1 MRAPLRRLGPAG
13 LFAAALLGVIVGAAP
28 AAAQRDDPLPRF
40 EGPLC
45 PGIVG
50 LKVEAAEMMVARI
63 RDHAQDLGVRLADT
77 ESCEPNLIVAF
88 INDGQDYL
96 QRLSTERGD
105 MFESL
110 GVQERREL
118 LADEGP
124 VRVLAQVRTRSRDG
138 MVVPRRVDLVNPP
151 QTEMWMAHSR
161 IYTPTRQDI
170 VSALVLVDRGAISGM
185 TLDQL
190 ADHAVMRAFVTERSD
205 LRGVEGGSILDLFG
219 APEGE
224 RPAGL
229 TASDLALLS
238 TLYEGPANLRAS
250 ARIAGLQHAA
260 REGEREAE

>member
-1 MRAPLRRLGPAG
+1 MHASLRWLGPRG
-13 LFAAALLGVIVGAAP
+13 LFAAGLLGAIISAAP
-28 AAAQRDDPLPRF
+28 AAAQREDPLPRF

-63 RDHAQDLGVRLADT
+63 RDHAEDLRVRVADT

-88 INDGQDYL
+88 IDDGQDYL
-96 QRLSTERGD
+96 QRLNDERGY

-110 GVQERREL
+110 SLQERREL
-118 LADEGP
+118 LAHEGP
-124 VRVLAQVRTRSRDG
+124 VHVLTDVQTRSRDG
-138 MVVPRRVDLVNPP
+138 MVVGRRENLTSPP

-190 ADHAVMRAFVTERSD
+190 ADHAVMQAFVVDRPE
-205 LRGVEGGSILDLFG
+205 LRQEGRDSILDLFA
-219 APEGE
+219 APKDE

-229 TASDLALLS
+229 TASDLTLLS
-238 TLYEGPANLRAS
+238 TLYEGPTNLRAS
-250 ARIAGLQHAA
+250 TRLAGVEQTARGKD
-260 REGEREAE
+260 AE